1 MNKDSQQKQQLL
13 GISWN
18 KIQINRVTR
27 KKIKGEKRQKKLFTI
42 KHGGRGKAL
51 LEMPVF

>member
-18 KIQINRVTR
+18 KINRVTR
-27 KKIKGEKRQKKLFTI
+27 KRTKGEKRQKKLFTI